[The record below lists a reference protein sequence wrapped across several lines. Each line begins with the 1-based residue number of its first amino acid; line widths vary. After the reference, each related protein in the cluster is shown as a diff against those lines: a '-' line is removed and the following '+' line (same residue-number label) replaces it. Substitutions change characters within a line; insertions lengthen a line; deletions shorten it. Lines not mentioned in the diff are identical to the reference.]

1 MSLIIRRFQKETD
14 AEAVVRLAHLL
25 AAHHGDVCRVSPDA
39 VSTAITLGHLEVIV
53 AEWAGCVVGYASVQR
68 RMNLAAGTNAL
79 QLTELVVH
87 PDHRRLGIG
96 RALVRFVAQEAVARD
111 VPAVNLG
118 VGASNPEAHAFYRAL
133 GFAIAPST
141 GHRGEL
147 SGKALR
153 HVGRDMHGSK
163 I

>member
-1 MSLIIRRFQKETD
+1 MSLIIRRFQEGTD
-14 AEAVVRLAHLL
+14 AEDVVHLAHLL
-25 AAHHGDVCRVSPDA
+25 AAHHGDVCRLPPEA

-53 AEWAGCVVGYASVQR
+53 AEQAGRVIGYASVQQR
-68 RMNLAAGTNAL
+68 INLAAGTNAL

-96 RALVRFVAQEAVARD
+96 RALVRFVAQEAVSRD

-118 VGASNPEAHAFYRAL
+118 VVASNPEAHAFYQAL

-141 GHRGEL
+141 GYRGEL
-147 SGKALR
+147 SGEALR
-153 HVGRDMHGSK
+153 DVGRGIKGSQ

>member
-1 MSLIIRRFQKETD
+1 MSLIIRRFQEQTD
-14 AEAVVRLAHLL
+14 AEAVVRLATLL
-25 AAHHGDVCRVSPDA
+25 AAHHGEVCRLSQEAASRV
-39 VSTAITLGHLEVIV
+39 ITLGHLEVIV
-53 AEWAGCVVGYASVQR
+53 AEWAGCVVGYASAQR

-96 RALVRFVAQEAVARD
+96 RALVQFVAQEAVARD
-111 VPAVNLG
+111 VPAVTLG
-118 VGASNPEAHAFYRAL
+118 VVASNPEAHAFYQAL
-133 GFAIAPST
+133 GFAIAPSA

-147 SGKALR
+147 SGGALR
-153 HVGRDMHGSK
+153 DVSLAVKGSK